1 MKLNVILAPRCRRG
15 GSSTEDPFG
24 MTSLVSPPR
33 LAVSIRVALVAAL
46 VICCAPRLLATQLS
60 YLQIPSSGSASLPQ
74 VYNLPGYGNV
84 QVSVTNNTPVT
95 YFDQINAYNQSAGG
109 YTWGTDT
116 QRFSVL
122 NTTGSTE
129 QYQFDFTFLSGAP
142 NPADLE
148 LVVVGLAVGTTALVS
163 QSGTFTGEYTFPASG
178 FYPFGPSSTTSLSA
192 LTFGSNGDGDLLNT
206 GWALYQPAGTFT
218 NLSLG
223 VNQVNGDGIGFTLAY
238 VPEPSTIC
246 LLGVGAAALG
256 LAGLHKRRRKTARRI
271 RTSLAPAVEPA
282 R

>member
-1 MKLNVILAPRCRRG
+1 MSPRRQFDGRPIRDDVAG
-15 GSSTEDPFG
+15 KSSTFG
-24 MTSLVSPPR
+24 GINPR
-33 LAVSIRVALVAAL
+33 RAGRRACNLL
-46 VICCAPRLLATQLS
+46 APRLLATQLS

-246 LLGVGAAALG
+246 LLGVGAAA
-256 LAGLHKRRRKTARRI
+256 RRSRGASQAASENR
-271 RTSLAPAVEPA
+271 
-282 R
+282 